1 MTLSRCVELLRKA
14 KRKTLNKIRVNVK
27 DYVAI
32 NAKRNMRNLKG
43 EVYAFLS
50 VNGRQMAPLRKA
62 DKFFLTLRKV
72 IWLPLTWKLL
82 ELFNSAK

>member
-32 NAKRNMRNLKG
+32 NAKRNMRDLKG
-43 EVYAFLS
+43 KS
-50 VNGRQMAPLRKA
+50 
-62 DKFFLTLRKV
+62 TL
-72 IWLPLTWKLL
+72 
-82 ELFNSAK
+82 F